1 MSPSSHH
8 PTVPPLDRPTGWR
21 PADEIVPI
29 NEASEVGGQYDW
41 LVVGA
46 GITGLSAAHRLGELV
61 PQDRVLLVDARPVG
75 WGASGRNSGFLLDLP
90 HKFDLDHPDAAR
102 LRPSTTRGVD

>member
-61 PQDRVLLVDARPVG
+61 P
-75 WGASGRNSGFLLDLP
+75 
-90 HKFDLDHPDAAR
+90 
-102 LRPSTTRGVD
+102 